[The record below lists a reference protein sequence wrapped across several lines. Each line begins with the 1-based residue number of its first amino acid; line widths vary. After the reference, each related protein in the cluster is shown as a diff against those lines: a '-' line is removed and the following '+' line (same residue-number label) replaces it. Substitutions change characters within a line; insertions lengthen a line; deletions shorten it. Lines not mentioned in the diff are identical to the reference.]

1 MKAGQHARCMGEEL
15 LLLLCIV
22 ETAPV
27 RDHDQRA
34 GVRIKSLNRVTTE
47 GTHHWVGHQ
56 RSVLEWAALGQLG
69 ASACSAPAGRTS
81 AVAVPA
87 HGRGTFRRFARARSI
102 IFPTPPPSTLRDA
115 DMANP
120 RICSPVIAGGMD
132 RALASVTNSINTGP
146 GSASPRSSVDR
157 TSAGSSTRIDGMPA
171 PAGNAANYV
180 GSWSVSKS
188 GIPSTIISSLTMPS
202 DALLNSTI
210 FTGSRCSRTV

>member
-34 GVRIKSLNRVTTE
+34 GVRINSLNRVTTE

-56 RSVLEWAALGQLG
+56 RSVLEWAALRHLG
-69 ASACSAPAGRTS
+69 ASAGPASAGRTL

-87 HGRGTFRRFARARSI
+87 HSRATFRRFARARSI
-102 IFPTPPPSTLRDA
+102 IFPTPPPSTIREA
-115 DMANP
+115 DIANP

-132 RALASVTNSINTGP
+132 SALASVTNSISTGP

-171 PAGNAANYV
+171 PAAIDAKSV

-188 GIPSTIISSLTMPS
+188 
-202 DALLNSTI
+202 
-210 FTGSRCSRTV
+210 